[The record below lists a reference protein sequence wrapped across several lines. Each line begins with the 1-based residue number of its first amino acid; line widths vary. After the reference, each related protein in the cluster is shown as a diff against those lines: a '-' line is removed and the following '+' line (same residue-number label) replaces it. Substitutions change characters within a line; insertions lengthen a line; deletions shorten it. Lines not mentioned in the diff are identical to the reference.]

1 MAIHNSPNIRVKC
14 TEEQKA
20 QLLLKFIQYVNN
32 EKEPL
37 IQEFCYMH
45 DITRHNIYYW
55 CEKEERE
62 AGSKELPAA
71 SWSSTLKK
79 CTAKSEVYNLR
90 QVNKQGVSPGGHIF
104 KLKSMHGHR
113 DNHGQEQQPVN
124 VNISVPDVSKKSDS
138 DLENIQKQL
147 LDDITKAQK
156 AGNKRKGN

>member
-1 MAIHNSPNIRVKC
+1 MANINQNIRRIC
-14 TEEQKA
+14 TDEEKTELLAKFA
-20 QLLLKFIQYVNN
+20 QYIDN

-37 IQEFCYMH
+37 IQEFAYLN
-45 DITRHNIYYW
+45 DITKHNIYYW
-55 CEKEERE
+55 AEKEQREQGRER
-62 AGSKELPAA
+62 LPSL
-71 SWSSTLKK
+71 SWSLLLKK
-79 CTAKSEVYNLR
+79 CTAKSEVYNIR

-124 VNISVPDVSKKSDS
+124 VNITVPDIAKKSDD

-156 AGNKRKGN
+156 AGAKRKSN

>member
-1 MAIHNSPNIRVKC
+1 MANINQNIRRIC
-14 TEEQKA
+14 TDEEKTELLAKFA
-20 QLLLKFIQYVNN
+20 QYIDN

-37 IQEFCYMH
+37 IQEFAYLN
-45 DITRHNIYYW
+45 DITKHNIYYW
-55 CEKEERE
+55 AEKEQREQGRER
-62 AGSKELPAA
+62 LPSL
-71 SWSSTLKK
+71 SWSLLLKK
-79 CTAKSEVYNLR
+79 CTAKSEVYNIR

-124 VNISVPDVSKKSDS
+124 VNITVPDIAKKSDD